1 MFPRLP
7 LAVKVIL
14 AINVVVFVLQLALNN
29 APFYPFMLWPLGGG
43 DTLVMTGTAFD
54 LSNISLS
61 SVEKL
66 QAGASAASAA
76 PRTRTTETPD
86 AGAAA
91 QVERSAALDAGQ
103 SAPVDAERVKVIRE
117 AIEKG
122 AYPVIPTR
130 IADAMIAAGMLLR
143 TAAQ

>member
-1 MFPRLP
+1 MSPFEIGAMRPTGP
-7 LAVKVIL
+7 V
-14 AINVVVFVLQLALNN
+14 QGSN
-29 APFYPFMLWPLGGG
+29 AR
-43 DTLVMTGTAFD
+43 T
-54 LSNISLS
+54 
-61 SVEKL
+61 
-66 QAGASAASAA
+66 ASAASAA
-76 PRTRTTETPD
+76 PRTRTTETPDAD